1 VSTSEKQIGISKD
14 DLLEILKEVRKPIK
28 TEEQIREEQQKKA
41 DRETL
46 GELLKQQEAN
56 RKADQAACLH
66 TRRNGST
73 PAVYVADAKGGYFL
87 CQHCRKI
94 VRRHGED
101 AEPELFNKLMQLS
114 RDDQ

>member
-14 DLLEILKEVRKPIK
+14 DLLEILKEVRKPVK
-28 TEEQIREEQQKKA
+28 TEAELREEQQKKA
-41 DRETL
+41 DRETM

-56 RKADQAACLH
+56 RVANQAACLH
-66 TRRNGST
+66 TRRNGTT
-73 PAVYVADAKGGYFL
+73 PAVFVADALGGYFL

-94 VRRHGED
+94 VRPRE
-101 AEPELFNKLMQLS
+101 EPDLFNKLMQLS